1 MNRSYSKIRHIQ
13 ESNRLLEERR
23 LLIEQAVD
31 NTWLTVS
38 GDKNYTYQKQN
49 NKWVAKNKAGK
60 ILDISKYPTTI
71 KKLESQ
77 FPGGKAPVN
86 NPQVGADG
94 KSQVGA
100 DGKPQ
105 VGAVGADG
113 KPQVGAVGADG
124 KSQVGA
130 VGADGK
136 SQVGADGKSQVGA
149 DGKPQVGEGKVGE
162 LTGTR
167 IFDNTNMEQPT
178 TTSVDALVP
187 FKIDG
192 FTNNTTTPI
201 TIKLWKGDTDLVT
214 SDLKVPITL
223 QPKQS
228 TGPFQVFIK
237 VVDLDKNGDGW
248 TPNQSVHAELD
259 VAGPLRMKNKFLGY
273 DIFGKLNLF
282 GNDNTFITLK
292 FKRTILVKN

>member
-1 MNRSYSKIRHIQ
+1 MRNRFNVDSEEKQRIISLHENSLKKNYLNLIVEQ
-13 ESNRLLEERR
+13 E
-23 LLIEQAVD
+23 QP
-31 NTWLTVS
+31 TWLTFP

-60 ILDISKYPTTI
+60 VFDMSKYPDSV
-71 KKLESQ
+71 KKLETQ

-86 NPQVGADG
+86 QTVNPQLGGVSSTANTQTNNVSGVSSTATTANTQTNNVSG
-94 KSQVGA
+94 
-100 DGKPQ
+100 
-105 VGAVGADG
+105 
-113 KPQVGAVGADG
+113 
-124 KSQVGA
+124 
-130 VGADGK
+130 
-136 SQVGADGKSQVGA
+136 
-149 DGKPQVGEGKVGE
+149 GEGKVSE

-167 IFDNTNMEQPT
+167 IFDNTKMEQPT
-178 TTSVDALVP
+178 TTSVNALVP
-187 FKIDG
+187 FKIEG

-237 VVDLDKNGDGW
+237 VVDLDKTGDGW
-248 TPNQSVHAELD
+248 SPNQSVHSELD
-259 VAGPLRMKNKFLGY
+259 VAGPLRMKAKFLGY
-273 DIFGKLNLF
+273 DIFGKLNLY

>member
-86 NPQVGADG
+86 NP
-94 KSQVGA
+94 
-100 DGKPQ
+100 
-105 VGAVGADG
+105 
-113 KPQVGAVGADG
+113 
-124 KSQVGA
+124 
-130 VGADGK
+130 
-136 SQVGADGKSQVGA
+136 QVGADGKSQVGA

>member
-23 LLIEQAVD
+23 LLKEQVVD
-31 NTWLTVS
+31 NTWLTVP

-71 KKLESQ
+71 QKLETQ

-86 NPQVGADG
+86 NPQVGA
-94 KSQVGA
+94 V
-100 DGKPQ
+100 GKPQ

-124 KSQVGA
+124 K
-130 VGADGK
+130 
-136 SQVGADGKSQVGA
+136 
-149 DGKPQVGEGKVGE
+149 PQVGEGKVEE

-167 IFDNTNMEQPT
+167 IFDNTKMEQPT
-178 TTSVDALVP
+178 TTSVNALVP
-187 FKIDG
+187 FKIEG

-214 SDLKVPITL
+214 SDLKVPMTL

-237 VVDLDKNGDGW
+237 VVDLDKSGDGW
-248 TPNQSVHAELD
+248 SPNQSVHSELD

-273 DIFGKLNLF
+273 DIFGKLNLY